1 MGTIVLIAVIIV
13 ASGIGIRRIHLLNA
27 RHDVRHDAR
36 IGAYRFSDP
45 LPIPPGLPDDLPP
58 TGGSGRGATAPPP
71 AGFPP
76 TPKGNTPT

>member
-1 MGTIVLIAVIIV
+1 MGTIVLIAVIIL
-13 ASGIGIRRIHLLNA
+13 ASGIGIRLIHLLNA
-27 RHDVRHDAR
+27 QHDAR
-36 IGAYRFSDP
+36 IEAYRFSDP
-45 LPIPPGLPDDLPP
+45 LPRPPGLPDDLPP